1 LNYRHAYHAGNF
13 ADVIK
18 HIVLSRVIVHLR
30 EKPAAF
36 RIIDTHAGT
45 GKTNL
50 SGAEASRTGE
60 WRNGIGRIFDAA
72 FTPNV
77 ESLLQPYL
85 DAIKQFNPRGNLLIY
100 PGSPMLALSLMRAQD
115 RLLACELEPVAAAAL
130 TKQLRTD
137 KRAKAVTIDGWTA
150 LSAYV
155 PPVERRG
162 AVLVDPPFEQPGEL
176 DRLAEGLADAYR
188 KWTTGTYL
196 LWYPIKNPRE
206 IDAFARKITKL
217 AIPKVLR
224 IEAMVHEPR
233 DIDRLNGTGL
243 IAVNP
248 PWMLESEL
256 SMLLPPL
263 ASAMADNGRSGFR
276 VDWLTREK

>member
-1 LNYRHAYHAGNF
+1 MNYRHAYHAGNF